1 MKDSPSYNSLYK
13 ILYATKTIA
22 CIGVSANTMRPSHF
36 VARHMH
42 YRGYRV
48 ISVNPSQAGNRLF
61 GEVVHGD
68 LPGLANKN
76 MDMINIFRRPEFV
89 PTILDEVLKYLRPQL
104 KIVRMQIGMQN
115 EEAAEKAKNHDL
127 NVIQNRYPKNEYQRL
142 FGELRKAGFN
152 TGNISSRLCIRPQHA

>member
-1 MKDSPSYNSLYK
+1 
-13 ILYATKTIA
+13 
-22 CIGVSANTMRPSHF
+22 MRPSHF

-61 GEVVHGD
+61 GEVVRGD
-68 LPGLANKN
+68 LSGLANKN

-104 KIVRMQIGMQN
+104 KIVWMQIGMQN